1 MKLDEDQAFL
11 AMFAFLEKQYV
22 LGCEE
27 LGGILGSMSLL
38 PDGKPADSALASDW
52 QAAVEAAIEGK
63 VQANMLLK
71 GGEE

>member
-52 QAAVEAAIEGK
+52 YAAVEAAIEGK